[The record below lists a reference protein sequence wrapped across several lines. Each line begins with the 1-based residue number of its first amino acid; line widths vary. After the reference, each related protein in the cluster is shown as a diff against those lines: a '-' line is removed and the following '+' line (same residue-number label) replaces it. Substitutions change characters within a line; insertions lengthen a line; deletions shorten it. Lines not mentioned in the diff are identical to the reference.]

1 MRILLVEDDDLL
13 AEALVKAL
21 TDQRYVINVATD
33 GQEGWELVEALHLT
47 CSARCDATKAQW
59 HKALPAVATHR

>member
-13 AEALVKAL
+13 AALVKAL

-47 CSARCDATKAQW
+47 CSC
-59 HKALPAVATHR
+59 

>member
-13 AEALVKAL
+13 AEALVNL
-21 TDQRYVINVATD
+21 TDQRYVIDVATD

-47 CSARCDATKAQW
+47 CSSRCDATKAQW